1 VKSIEI
7 MAPVHGWVIAFADA
21 DDVEGHGFTIS
32 KGKGATY
39 GSAGAKDDD
48 DVEGHGFTI
57 SKGKGAT
64 YGSAGAKDDDED
76 VEGHA
81 FISSGGTS
89 RTGTT
94 KG

>member
-1 VKSIEI
+1 MKSIEI

-21 DDVEGHGFTIS
+21 
-32 KGKGATY
+32 
-39 GSAGAKDDD
+39 D

>member
-1 VKSIEI
+1 MKSIEI
-7 MAPVHGWVIAFADA
+7 MAPVHGWAIAFADA
-21 DDVEGHGFTIS
+21 DDVEGHGFSIS
-32 KGKGATY
+32 KGKGSTV

-48 DVEGHGFTI
+48 EDVEGHIMSSPTKRGTSVI
-57 SKGKGAT
+57 A
-64 YGSAGAKDDDED
+64 AAKDDDED